1 MRRATVCCVLLA
13 VASLA
18 LSSTPGFDPSG
29 WVLWGREL
37 AGHGTFSTLGYP
49 SWKPLPALVDTAF
62 ALVSLN
68 SVPWLWLVLARAAGL
83 LAVVLAARVAY
94 RLGGRGAAVAAALG
108 IVLLR
113 GLWPMMELGASEPL
127 LIAVVL
133 GALDRHLAGRP
144 RQALLCGLLAAL
156 LRPETWPFVGLYAVW
171 VAWRGGWWTRL
182 GVAVALPAVPL
193 LWFGGDYLGSG
204 DAWHGSY
211 LAKISAEATELGRQ
225 AWRPHAAPIA
235 AGRGLGELAAPLLVG
250 AVYACVAASPRRR
263 TFQVLTAGALGLV
276 GVVAYQAVTGYAG
289 LGRFSLPAAAV
300 LCVVG
305 ACGVAA
311 AARAVAARRRA
322 WLPAGALAAALAAPW
337 ALACAVDVVAVRDQA
352 VVFADARAAA
362 VRLERSGVL
371 AACGGRLAAAP
382 PAAPAL
388 AETLDRPVHRVAAFG
403 SARLVIL
410 PAAGGDPWPQ
420 VDRWLRRHPDRRPVR
435 GFAADDSVRVYSVCG
450 GRPET
455 VASTTTT
462 GA

>member
-18 LSSTPGFDPSG
+18 LSRTPGFDPSG

-37 AGHGTFSTLGYP
+37 TGHGTFSTLGYP

-62 ALVSLN
+62 AWVAPGW
-68 SVPWLWLVLARAAGL
+68 VPSLWLVVARAAGL
-83 LAVVLAARVAY
+83 LAIVLAARVAFV
-94 RLGGRGAAVAAALG
+94 LGGRGAAVAAALG

-113 GLWPMMELGASEPL
+113 GLWPMLELGASEPL
-127 LIAVVL
+127 LIALVL
-133 GALDRHLAGRP
+133 GALDRHLAGQP
-144 RQALLCGLLAAL
+144 RAALALGLLAAL
-156 LRPETWPFVGLYAVW
+156 LRPETWPFVGLYALW
-171 VAWRGGWWTRL
+171 VLWRGGWWTRL

-211 LAKISAEATELGRQ
+211 LAKISAEATALGH
-225 AWRPHAAPIA
+225 ATWRPHAAPIA
-235 AGRGLGELAAPLLVG
+235 AGRGLAELAAPLLAG
-250 AVYACVAASPRRR
+250 AVYACVARSPRRR
-263 TFQVLTAGALGLV
+263 ELQVLTVGALGLV

-305 ACGVAA
+305 ACGVALA
-311 AARAVAARRRA
+311 AEAVAQRRAA
-322 WLPAGALAAALAAPW
+322 WLPAGALAVALAAPW
-337 ALACAVDVVAVRDQA
+337 ALATSADVVAVRDQA

-371 AACGGRLAAAP
+371 AACGPLAAAP

-388 AETLDRPVHRVAAFG
+388 AETLDRPVHRVAAFN

-410 PAAGGDPWPQ
+410 PAAGADDWPQ
-420 VDRWLRRHPDRRPVR
+420 VDRWLHRHPHRRPVP
-435 GFAADDSVRVYSVCG
+435 GFGGGDSVRVYSVCG
-450 GRPET
+450 GRRG
-455 VASTTTT
+455 AS
-462 GA
+462 AAARADQS